1 MNETSRRR
9 SDCLLVPSLL
19 VAAMAMGCTSGS
31 DDARPAAATAPVAPR
46 VAGQPRAEADAKPA
60 AAVSPAAPTAAEPVA
75 QAPAK
80 DRPAGRTDV
89 PAAAAT
95 PGTRQFKRA
104 DRTPR
109 PAPDCAPGTHRV
121 GDEDQD
127 CAVFGQCCKPD
138 SAAR

>member
-9 SDCLLVPSLL
+9 SACLLVPSLL

-31 DDARPAAATAPVAPR
+31 EDARPAGSTAPVAR
-46 VAGQPRAEADAKPA
+46 QVAGQPRTEADTKPA
-60 AAVSPAAPTAAEPVA
+60 AAVSPAAPPAAEPEA

-80 DRPAGRTDV
+80 DRPAGRADA

-109 PAPDCAPGTHRV
+109 PTPACASGTHRV
-121 GDEDQD
+121 GEEDQD

-138 SAAR
+138 AAAH